1 MFEHITPIELAGYGV
16 GTFLLCATISAP
28 KIDSLIS
35 TSQRRVDTKL
45 WEEPQEFEN
54 KLGPELWGLVEHPA
68 AVDKKLYWFSIHGNY
83 LAGYDLVSKAWF
95 RGRVH
100 IHDRRDYFGDSDLRC

>member
-1 MFEHITPIELAGYGV
+1 MDDVPSPYIVV
-16 GTFLLCATISAP
+16 GTPSELDDG
-28 KIDSLIS
+28 IDSKHDGILQIY
-35 TSQRRVDTKL
+35 RVDTKL